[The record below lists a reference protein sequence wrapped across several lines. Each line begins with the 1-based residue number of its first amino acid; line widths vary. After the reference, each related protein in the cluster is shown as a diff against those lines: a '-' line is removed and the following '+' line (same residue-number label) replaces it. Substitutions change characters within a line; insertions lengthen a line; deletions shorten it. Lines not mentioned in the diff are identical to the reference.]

1 MATIRNRTIYKTS
14 FVQGSALLVGALCA
28 IFSYPLWGLVVGYT
42 FALTAVQVAGDEGAQ
57 MAVEPGPAVLFTYAA
72 LSFILAVGAVGIPMY
87 LFVVR
92 RIKRLKFFR

>member
-57 MAVEPGPAVLFTYAA
+57 LGMKVHKWPLNQVPLFYSPT
-72 LSFILAVGAVGIPMY
+72 LHC
-87 LFVVR
+87 
-92 RIKRLKFFR
+92 RLYWQSAR